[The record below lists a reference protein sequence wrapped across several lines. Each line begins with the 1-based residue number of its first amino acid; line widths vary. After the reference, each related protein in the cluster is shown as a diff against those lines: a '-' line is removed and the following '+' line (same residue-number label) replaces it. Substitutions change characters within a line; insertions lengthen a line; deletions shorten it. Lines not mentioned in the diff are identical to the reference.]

1 MKRSKV
7 RKLKLCILMFIPLL
21 FFRVLSFPCTSHY
34 GTHTYHTLTLVGY
47 NAYVETIGHAI
58 GAGAC
63 VAVRRGNKLYTIAD
77 DMPLLHFLSG

>member
-1 MKRSKV
+1 M
-7 RKLKLCILMFIPLL
+7 
-21 FFRVLSFPCTSHY
+21 
-34 GTHTYHTLTLVGY
+34 GY